1 MISCEAAMLVSRL
14 AVLLSAFYHRFII
27 AHELSS
33 FHCDAGFEYLSLNL
47 FIMNTAPLIKLT

>member
-1 MISCEAAMLVSRL
+1 MMISCEAAMLVSRL

-33 FHCDAGFEYLSLNL
+33 FHCDAMQDRAN
-47 FIMNTAPLIKLT
+47 AAKC